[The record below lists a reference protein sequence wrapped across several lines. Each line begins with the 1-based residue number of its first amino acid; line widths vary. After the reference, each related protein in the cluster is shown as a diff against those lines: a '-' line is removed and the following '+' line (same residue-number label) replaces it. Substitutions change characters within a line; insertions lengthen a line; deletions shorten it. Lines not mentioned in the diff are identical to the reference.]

1 VTRLASATVCAV
13 TDGTGLGDGT
23 AQHHANAHL
32 GFGIDIG
39 GSGMKA
45 AVVDL
50 DSGELLSERQRIS
63 TPHPATPEAMADVV
77 RRLVEHDG
85 WTRPLGVAFPAVVD
99 HGVVHSAANIDKS
112 WVGVDADTVFSN
124 ACGLDVSMVNDADAA
139 GVAEMRYGAGK
150 GVRGVVI
157 MLTFGTGI
165 GSGLFTDGVLVP
177 NTELGHLELD
187 GHDAETV
194 AAASVREREGIGWK
208 EWASRVQH
216 YLRHVEML
224 FSPDLFIVGG
234 GASKAHAKWL
244 PRIDIET
251 EIVPAV
257 MQNSAGIVG
266 AALMARPT
274 AT

>member
-1 VTRLASATVCAV
+1 M
-13 TDGTGLGDGT
+13 TDGTGLGAPTPNHRHG
-23 AQHHANAHL
+23 L
-32 GFGIDIG
+32 GIDIG

-50 DSGELLSERQRIS
+50 DTGELVTGRHRIA
-63 TPHPATPEAMADVV
+63 TPQPATPEAMADVV
-77 RRLVEHDG
+77 RRLVEHEE
-85 WTRPLGVAFPAVVD
+85 WARPLGVAFPAVVD

-112 WVGVDADTVFSN
+112 WVGVDADLLFSS

-139 GVAEMRYGAGK
+139 GVAEVHYGAGK

-165 GSGLFTDGVLVP
+165 GSGLFIDGVLVP

-187 GHDAETV
+187 GHDAESA
-194 AAASVREREGIGWK
+194 AAASAREREGISWK
-208 EWASRVQH
+208 HWAQRVEH
-216 YLRHVEML
+216 YLRHVEKL

-234 GASKAHAKWL
+234 GASKAHDKWL
-244 PRIDIET
+244 PHISIKSA
-251 EIVPAV
+251 IVPAV

-266 AALMARPT
+266 AALMARP
-274 AT
+274 ATS